1 MKRMSVFALLL
12 MVFMMTFG
20 AFVAESQA
28 ALSSNKRR
36 AVVLEC
42 FKALRPTY
50 DGGCDKTI
58 TNGSGTWCVSNWN
71 YLDND
76 WYAYN
81 YMKNAYRCNSSNW
94 RTGTETDGFGCQVY
108 YSPVSFY
115 LSSYPYGYGTYGGN
129 NGDVGRGGQCKYFAN
144 LILYR
149 SGSDQNILTSYAA
162 MNLDIPN
169 QGDPALAKQG
179 DVLFTLQEGSNYNIW
194 HTAIVVELKPD
205 GLDVIDSNYVSD
217 ISGTPN
223 REVIARHLLT
233 WAYLSSHAYKV
244 WKGVSYYGT
253 DYIP

>member
-1 MKRMSVFALLL
+1 MKRMHVFVLLF

-20 AFVAESQA
+20 TFVAESHA
-28 ALSSNKRR
+28 ALSGNKRR

-42 FKALRPTY
+42 FKALRSTY

-94 RTGTETDGFGCQVY
+94 RTGNETDGLGCQIY
-108 YSPVSFY
+108 YTPISFY
-115 LSSYPYGYGTYGGN
+115 QSSYPYGYGTYGGN

-149 SGSDQNILTSYAA
+149 SGADQSILASYDT
-162 MNLDIPN
+162 MNTAPPE
-169 QGDPALAKQG
+169 QKGDPAFAKQG
-179 DVLFTLQEGSNYNIW
+179 DVLFTLREGSNNNIL

-205 GLDVIDSNYVSD
+205 GLDLIDSNYVSD
-217 ISGTPN
+217 NNTPN
-223 REVIARHLLT
+223 REVISRHFLT
-233 WAYLSSHAYKV
+233 WAYLSSHTYKV
-244 WKGVSYYGT
+244 WKGVSYYST
-253 DYIP
+253 DYVP